1 MKKKGLQRKAEFQFR
16 VSLFIL
22 KLPPRLSRIPN
33 LVPTITVIL
42 SPSAARHTAPRQ
54 SQSSMGL
61 IPPTAL
67 DSTLLREID
76 EESRADS

>member
-22 KLPPRLSRIPN
+22 KLPPRHSRIPN

-42 SPSAARHTAPRQ
+42 SPSAARHT
-54 SQSSMGL
+54 SSPESNLYGVNS
-61 IPPTAL
+61 PTAL
-67 DSTLLREID
+67 DSTWLREID